1 MTCAGHRIIGRIIG
15 LVVAAVVLRC
25 SVRVFRLFQELST
38 LRSELAAADAHRKRL
53 GVSGDLLGQTL
64 SAVSL
69 KGDLAV
75 QLLSHDPAAA
85 RAEVAG
91 LAEMARAAL
100 REARVRTADEL
111 SASLDSDEPGMPGM
125 LSTRAAVLSG
135 RATVTRFGGRALPLV
150 ELPPEVE

>member
-1 MTCAGHRIIGRIIG
+1 MTRAGHRIIGRVTG

-38 LRSELAAADAHRKRL
+38 IRSELAAADAHRKRL

-75 QLLSHDPAAA
+75 QLLSDDPAAA

-111 SASLDSDEPGMPGM
+111 SASLDAGDGPGM

-135 RATVTRFGGRALPLV
+135 RATVTRFGGRAQPLV